1 MPKLW
6 LLFLAVY
13 AASFASGVQERF
25 QEEDSF
31 QVTVKQA
38 EEAAE
43 ATKEPFGDK
52 NLQAAARFLSS
63 KLRDD
68 MHNGDKTKFF
78 DGLDTEILNSD
89 KEITLAEMEVVH
101 SHAAKMAAD
110 DKGGG
115 ILQNDAPVGPPE

>member
-43 ATKEPFGDK
+43 SGNGKKPIHYPV
-52 NLQAAARFLSS
+52 SS
-63 KLRDD
+63 
-68 MHNGDKTKFF
+68 
-78 DGLDTEILNSD
+78 
-89 KEITLAEMEVVH
+89 
-101 SHAAKMAAD
+101 
-110 DKGGG
+110 
-115 ILQNDAPVGPPE
+115 Q